1 MLFSVISLFP
11 QMFEQVFNLSIL
23 KRAQEKKL
31 LEIRLINLRDF
42 TLDKYKTVDDTPFG
56 GGVGMLLK
64 IDVVDKAISFAK
76 AHTPGKSLTILLD
89 PQGVTLSQILCRK
102 LSQNQ
107 HIILLCGHYEGVDA
121 RVYDIVDLRLS
132 IGNFILT
139 GGEIPA
145 MAVVDGI
152 TRLIPGVLP
161 QDALTTETFTD
172 NKYEFPQYTR
182 PRMFQSREVPRVLL
196 SGDHRAIEAWRKR
209 EALRVTFRNR
219 PDLLRKSIQ
228 PRKQRKKEA
237 R

>member
-31 LEIRLINLRDF
+31 VEIRLINLRDF
-42 TLDKYKTVDDTPFG
+42 TLDKYKTVDDTPYG

-76 AHTPGKSLTILLD
+76 AHTPDKSLTILLD
-89 PQGVTLSQILCRK
+89 PQGVTLSQTLCRK

-121 RVYDIVDLRLS
+121 RVYDLVDLRLS

-182 PRMFQSREVPRVLL
+182 PAKYNNMTVPPVLL
-196 SGDHRAIEAWRKR
+196 SGNHALISKWRR
-209 EALRVTFRNR
+209 RL
-219 PDLLRKSIQ
+219 S
-228 PRKQRKKEA
+228 KKIS